1 MLGIVFM
8 NCFLKSTAMHLIKFY
23 LFITGETRMP
33 SPAEPRPAE
42 VRDIIFPFK
51 GETVWRLEV
60 QHMLEVS

>member
-1 MLGIVFM
+1 
-8 NCFLKSTAMHLIKFY
+8 MHLIKFY